1 MEFSHRQ
8 RTNTAQR
15 LEKLDLER
23 KKASK
28 IKHIKWEY
36 NPTLITLEQQKELFK
51 SKDFRNNRQN
61 IQRKSLFAEQLEKCP
76 ELPQNPFVEYARFD
90 GNVSIAFIFENKI
103 VKFNSQ
109 IPVHFCFLLL
119 HF

>member
-15 LEKLDLER
+15 LEKMDLEK

-28 IKHIKWEY
+28 VKHIKWEY
-36 NPTLITLEQQKELFK
+36 NPNNMTFEERQELFK
-51 SKDFRNNRQN
+51 AKDLRQN
-61 IQRKSLFAEQLEKCP
+61 KQIIPRRSLFAEQLEKCP

-90 GNVSIAFIFENKI
+90 GNVSIRMFIMKNI
-103 VKFNSQ
+103 
-109 IPVHFCFLLL
+109 IIA
-119 HF
+119 